1 MNLVPWQPMVNE
13 ASQALPQGTHH
24 CVHIVM
30 EDADLDDMLDKFSR
44 WFHGR
49 DEIIEIENGTSDKRR
64 LGFILL
70 EWEECAIDPL
80 FLRILEEEPKVIDFT
95 TYERSEGTE

>member
-1 MNLVPWQPMVNE
+1 MELIPWQPMVND
-13 ASQALPQGTHH
+13 APQPLPQGVNH

-30 EDADLDDMLDKFSR
+30 DEADLDDMLDKFSR
-44 WFHGR
+44 WFADR
-49 DEIIEIENGTSDKRR
+49 DEIIHIENGTSDKQR

-80 FLRILEEEPKVIDFT
+80 FLKILEEESRVIDYT
-95 TYERSEGTE
+95 TYERTEEAE